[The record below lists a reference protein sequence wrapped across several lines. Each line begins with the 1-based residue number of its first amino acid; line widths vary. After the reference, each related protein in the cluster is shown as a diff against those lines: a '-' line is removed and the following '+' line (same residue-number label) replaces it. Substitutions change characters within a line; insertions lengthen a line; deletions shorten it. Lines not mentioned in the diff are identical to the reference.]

1 MKKFKQVAL
10 AFLKKH
16 WGLLIV
22 LAVAFLVATPFID
35 EFALNGH
42 DANFHMFRYNGILN
56 AWKDGQ
62 LVPQLDPA
70 SFGGFG
76 YAPSLFYGPLTGWVV
91 LICTW
96 LTTSGS
102 IFIGVNGMMALAV
115 FGSAL
120 AFYALAREVTKK
132 TIPSVLATV
141 AYTVAPYHL
150 LDFFV
155 RRSDGEFFPF
165 MFAPLV
171 FLGLYRLTQSDNKKN
186 AVLPL
191 AIGGAGMLLS
201 HNLSA
206 LIWAAIA
213 LIFVAINWRSI
224 FVGTGA
230 KKQWKKSLP
239 ALLFSGALML
249 LLSAVYWLPMLEA
262 RSAAT
267 YNIMNPNFTEANMGG
282 RSEALVT
289 RGIRVGELFFNTG
302 VQGDMFFA
310 LGLVAVL
317 GILAFYLVRTK
328 MPDDIRKFTRQ
339 MLWFGLATGF
349 MSTIGFVLWKYVP
362 NQVAIIQFPWRLLTI
377 TSFALAFVSGFS
389 LYYFFKD
396 AMEKHQKKI
405 PLQASTVLGAILIV
419 AAASSQIAVGVSGGR
434 WRETFDYSLTTGLV
448 EHPSRGWWYGAE
460 YEYISSRVLGCTDVW
475 GCHIKETIPD
485 WMLARKSE
493 GIKRYCDD
501 TTSQSEGSATC
512 AGYLEYPLFY
522 YPAYTATADN
532 EPLEV
537 FESPD
542 GLVAVSVAENQGV
555 ERSQHPL
562 VLQDGTLIEGVTIDE
577 AEGVAVEYASSPA
590 TKYGLYATI
599 SGVVILVTYSI
610 MHYRKYR
617 TSRARN

>member
-1 MKKFKQVAL
+1 MKKFKQVIL

-16 WGLLIV
+16 WGLLVV
-22 LAVAFLVATPFID
+22 LAAAFLVATPFIH
-35 EFALNGH
+35 EFAMTGH
-42 DANFHMFRYNGILN
+42 DSNFHMFRYSGILN

-91 LICTW
+91 LIW
-96 LTTSGS
+96 TSFTPS
-102 IFIGVNGMMALAV
+102 ASLFIGVNGMMALAV

-132 TIPSVLATV
+132 TVPSALAAV

-171 FLGLYRLTQSDNKKN
+171 FLGLYRLTRPDNKKN

-206 LIWAAIA
+206 LIWAVAA
-213 LIFVAINWRSI
+213 LVFVAINWRSI
-224 FVGTGA
+224 FVGTA

-239 ALLFSGALML
+239 ALLFSGFLML

-262 RSAAT
+262 RGAAT
-267 YNIMNPNFTEANMGG
+267 YNIMNSNFTEANMGG
-282 RSEALVT
+282 RAEAVAT
-289 RGIRVGELFFNTG
+289 RGIRIGELFFNTG

-310 LGLVAVL
+310 FGLVAVL
-317 GILAFYLVRTK
+317 GVLAFYLARNK

-339 MLWFGLATGF
+339 MLWFGLIAGF
-349 MSTIGFVLWKYVP
+349 LSTVGSAFLWEHAP
-362 NQVAIIQFPWRLLTI
+362 NQVAIVQFPWRLLTI
-377 TSFALAFVSGFS
+377 TSFAMAFVSGFG
-389 LYYFFKD
+389 LYYFLKD
-396 AMEKHQKKI
+396 IMEKHQKSI
-405 PLQASTVLGAILIV
+405 PLQASTILGAILIV

-434 WRETFDYSLTTGLV
+434 WRETFNYDLVTGLV

-460 YEYISSRVLGCTDVW
+460 YEYLPSNVMGCTDVW
-475 GCHIKETIPD
+475 GCHIKENIPE
-485 WMLARKSE
+485 WMLDRKAE
-493 GIKRYCDD
+493 GIMRYCDD
-501 TTSQSEGSATC
+501 GTLQEAGSATC

-522 YPAYTATADN
+522 YPAYTATAGG
-532 EPLEV
+532 ESLEV
-537 FESPD
+537 FESNN
-542 GLVAVSVAENQGV
+542 GLVAVSVAEGQGV
-555 ERSQHPL
+555 GRSQHQL
-562 VLQDGTLIEGVTIDE
+562 VLQDGTAIEGVTIDE
-577 AEGVAVEYASSPA
+577 AEGITVEYATSRA
-590 TKYGLYATI
+590 TKYGLAAT
-599 SGVVILVTYSI
+599 VIGAILLIAYSI
-610 MHYRKYR
+610 LHYRKNR
-617 TSRARN
+617 SR